1 MTPSAKLGTRIA
13 VGATI
18 ASALVLATAGAATR
32 ASGAAKTTTV
42 AGNVA
47 TGEAGDGGPASAAT
61 LASPHGVA
69 AEPPTHLAIAHTRH
83 CRPPVLACATGYG
96 RHEFVAHAHR
106 TRFRMPMQRV
116 GNYAIAGST
125 CGSAA
130 LRVDGP
136 AADA

>member
-69 AEPPTHLAIAHTRH
+69 ADAAGNIAIAHTGN
-83 CRPPVLACATGYG
+83 CRV
-96 RHEFVAHAHR
+96 RVVAYAHR
-106 TRFRMPMQRV
+106 TRFRMPMQPGPVYTNARATV
-116 GNYAIAGST
+116 G
-125 CGSAA
+125 
-130 LRVDGP
+130 
-136 AADA
+136 